1 MTPFQLKPRVKNNS
15 RTRKHIYE
23 HIRVATPLRTG
34 MHPYT
39 NTHIHTVGSG
49 RRRHQKGV
57 MARGGPG
64 LSLCTRSKGKTP
76 QHLYTNEDIYRDG
89 HNKTHSNTNT
99 NASTQACTTPH
110 TEIHAHTQ
118 KRKYIFSNTK
128 KLAKTTTNDLIPF
141 KRTYP
146 KAGNYEIKGKQFKEE
161 AVYTNLE

>member
-57 MARGGPG
+57 MARGGPV
-64 LSLCTRSKGKTP
+64 SVFVHVARVKPHNIYTQTKT
-76 QHLYTNEDIYRDG
+76 
-89 HNKTHSNTNT
+89 
-99 NASTQACTTPH
+99 
-110 TEIHAHTQ
+110 
-118 KRKYIFSNTK
+118 YI
-128 KLAKTTTNDLIPF
+128 AMVII
-141 KRTYP
+141 KRTATQTRMRAHRRVQP
-146 KAGNYEIKGKQFKEE
+146 HIQR
-161 AVYTNLE
+161 YTPTHRSANIYSQTPRNWQKLQLTI